1 MTLVFQTL
9 VDRLASA
16 KRGEDLSQAMRRFAD
31 AFGLSN
37 FTYLDFRRPGSH
49 PPVYLT
55 TYPTEWIFHYA
66 SRRYQE
72 IDPVVVEARRSMA
85 PFFWDDRSPGI
96 DPSIEQRRLFGE
108 AAEFGICCGLTVP
121 VHDARAGL
129 AMLSFTSD
137 REPAKTRCDIIA
149 HSEILHLASIYFHV
163 HARRCLEGCVVLD
176 AAELDPQE
184 TASLQWVAR
193 GKSFWEIGE
202 ILGMSRHMVVR
213 LAANAKRKLN
223 ASSLSHAIALALYYR
238 IIEL

>member
-16 KRGEDLSQAMRRFAD
+16 KGGEDLSQAMRRFAA

-55 TYPTEWIFHYA
+55 TYPTEWVSHYA
-66 SRRYQE
+66 SRRYHE
-72 IDPVVVEARRSMA
+72 IDPVVAEARRSMA

-96 DPSIEQRRLFGE
+96 DPNTEQRRLFGE
-108 AAEFGICCGLTVP
+108 AAEFGIRCGLTVP
-121 VHDARAGL
+121 VRDARAGL
-129 AMLSFTSD
+129 AMVSFTSD
-137 REPAKTRCDIIA
+137 RKPAKTRRDIIA

-163 HARRCLEGCVVLD
+163 HARRCLEGRVAVD

-184 TASLQWVAR
+184 AAALQWVAR
-193 GKSFWEIGE
+193 GKTLWEIGE

-213 LAANAKRKLN
+213 RVANAKRKLN
-223 ASSLSHAIALALYYR
+223 ALSLSHAIAIALYYR
-238 IIEL
+238 IIEF